1 MDLVR
6 QKKLLLTTS
15 TSGDVIIAEV
25 DARHPEEKNAYFVSE
40 DFVQVNVKN
49 GQFTEMT
56 GKLDYSG
63 RIWVMKD

>member
-1 MDLVR
+1 M
-6 QKKLLLTTS
+6 
-15 TSGDVIIAEV
+15 IIAEV

>member
-1 MDLVR
+1 MDLIR
-6 QKKLLLTTS
+6 RKRLLLTTS

>member
-6 QKKLLLTTS
+6 RKRLLLTTS

-25 DARHPEEKNAYFVSE
+25 DAKHPEEKNAYFVSE
-40 DFVQVNVKN
+40 AFVQINVKN
-49 GQFTEMT
+49 GQFTDMT
-56 GKLDYSG
+56 GKLDYDG

>member
-6 QKKLLLTTS
+6 RKKLLLTTS

-25 DARHPEEKNAYFVSE
+25 DAKHPEEKNAYFVSE
-40 DFVQVNVKN
+40 DFVQINVKN

>member
-1 MDLVR
+1 MDLVKR
-6 QKKLLLTTS
+6 KKLLLTTS

>member
-1 MDLVR
+1 MDLVG

>member
-6 QKKLLLTTS
+6 RKRLLLTTS

>member
-6 QKKLLLTTS
+6 RKRLLLTPS

>member
-6 QKKLLLTTS
+6 RKKLLLTTS

-56 GKLDYSG
+56 GKLNYSG

>member
-6 QKKLLLTTS
+6 RKRLLLTTS

-63 RIWVMKD
+63 KIWVMKD

>member
-6 QKKLLLTTS
+6 RKKLLLTTS

-63 RIWVMKD
+63 GIWVMKD

>member
-6 QKKLLLTTS
+6 RKKLLLTTS

-40 DFVQVNVKN
+40 EFVQVNVKN